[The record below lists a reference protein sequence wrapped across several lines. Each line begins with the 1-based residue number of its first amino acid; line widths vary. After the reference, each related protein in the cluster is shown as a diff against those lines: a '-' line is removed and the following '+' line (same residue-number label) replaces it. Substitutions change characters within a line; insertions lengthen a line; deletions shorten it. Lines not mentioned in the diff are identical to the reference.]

1 MIDLVRDVLDTQVH
15 DRNERPIGKVD
26 GIALE
31 LREGKP
37 PRVAYIEL
45 DSVIAWQ
52 RLGPR
57 FGRWAAALARIW
69 RRGDNPCRFT
79 WSQVRDMDVDIEVDA
94 DAEETPALDLERWLR
109 DKFVS
114 RIPGSK

>member
-31 LREGKP
+31 LRERKP
-37 PRVAYIEL
+37 PRLAYLEL
-45 DSVIAWQ
+45 DPVIAWY

-57 FGRWAAALARIW
+57 FGRWAAAIARLW
-69 RRGDNPCRFT
+69 HHSAEPCRFT